1 MPGTRRR
8 STSEKAEAAEQVR
21 LRREN
26 KRLEQ
31 EKENLKR
38 AVASLHPE
46 RVPALRYR
54 FVAAERSRF
63 PVQRLCRMV
72 GVAVSGFYAWLQR
85 GPGRGGIEDGDLSG
99 EVP

>member
-8 STSEKAEAAEQVR
+8 CTSEKAEAAEQVR

-38 AVASLHPE
+38 VIASFHPE
-46 RVPALRYR
+46 RVPTLRYR
-54 FVAAERSRF
+54 FVAAERSHF
-63 PVQRLCRMV
+63 PVQMLCRTV
-72 GVAVSGFYAWLQR
+72 GIAVSGFYAWLQR
-85 GPGRGGIEDGDLSG
+85 GPSRGGIEDDDFSG
-99 EVP
+99 EIR

>member
-8 STSEKAEAAEQVR
+8 STSEETAEQVR
-21 LRREN
+21 LRREG

-31 EKENLKR
+31 QKENLKR

-46 RVPALRYR
+46 RVPGLRYR

-63 PVQRLCRMV
+63 PVQMLCRTV

-85 GPGRGGIEDGDLSG
+85 GPSRGGIEDDDLSVG
-99 EVP
+99 IR

>member
-8 STSEKAEAAEQVR
+8 FTSEETAEQVR
-21 LRREN
+21 LRRER

-31 EKENLKR
+31 QKENLKR

-46 RVPALRYR
+46 RVPGLRYR

-63 PVQRLCRMV
+63 PVQMLCRTV

-85 GPGRGGIEDGDLSG
+85 GPSRGGIEDDDLSV
-99 EVP
+99 EIR

>member
-8 STSEKAEAAEQVR
+8 STSEKAEQVR

-46 RVPALRYR
+46 RVSTLRYR

-85 GPGRGGIEDGDLSG
+85 GPSRGGIEDDDLSV
-99 EVP
+99 EIR

>member
-1 MPGTRRR
+1 MPRTRRR
-8 STSEKAEAAEQVR
+8 FTSEATAEPAR
-21 LRREN
+21 LRREG

-31 EKENLKR
+31 QKENLKR

-46 RVPALRYR
+46 RVPGLRYR

-63 PVQRLCRMV
+63 PVQMLCRTV

-85 GPGRGGIEDGDLSG
+85 EPS
-99 EVP
+99 

>member
-8 STSEKAEAAEQVR
+8 FTSEETAEQVR
-21 LRREN
+21 LHRER

-31 EKENLKR
+31 QKENLKR

-46 RVPALRYR
+46 RVPGLRYR

-63 PVQRLCRMV
+63 PVQMLCRTV
-72 GVAVSGFYAWLQR
+72 G
-85 GPGRGGIEDGDLSG
+85 
-99 EVP
+99 